1 MRVEYRA
8 VADILRNAEEV
19 SKSEGLKRGDA
30 LRGVTY
36 VPTDTDFPLLE
47 QLLEGF
53 DIGYSLEEYEE
64 ADVELVR
71 IVFDIVVA

>member
-1 MRVEYRA
+1 MKVEYRV
-8 VADILRNAEEV
+8 VADILRNAEAV
-19 SKSEGLKRGDA
+19 IKSDGLKRGDFVE
-30 LRGVTY
+30 GINY
-36 VPTDTDFPLLE
+36 VPVDVDFPLLE

-53 DIGYSLEEYEE
+53 EIGYSLEEYKE